1 MSELIYI
8 PKTEDNEGDFIPCL
22 YLPYMSAGRGSNKLL
37 LFFHGN
43 AEDLGISYQMLDHMR
58 SMLHVNI
65 LAMEY
70 PSYGA
75 YACPDGPSEKMILRD
90 AETTYKYVL
99 E

>member
-8 PKTEDNEGDFIPCL
+8 PKDNDEDFIPCL
-22 YLPYMSAGRGSNKLL
+22 YLPYMSAGKGSNKLL
-37 LFFHGN
+37 IFFHGN

-75 YACPDGPSEKMILRD
+75 YECRSGCSE
-90 AETTYKYVL
+90 E
-99 E
+99 